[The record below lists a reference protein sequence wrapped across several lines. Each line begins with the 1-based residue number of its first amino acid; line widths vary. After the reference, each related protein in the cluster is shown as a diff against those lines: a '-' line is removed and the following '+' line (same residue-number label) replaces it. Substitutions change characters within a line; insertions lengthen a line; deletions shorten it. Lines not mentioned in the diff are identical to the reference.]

1 MEDNKQTLENGNDV
15 KDINNAFA
23 DSLGKKR

>member
-1 MEDNKQTLENGNDV
+1 MKDDKQTLENGNDV